1 MSNLPAR
8 TTMRAHHALIRPDR
22 REVVVGIESSG
33 DNRVVVEWAAREAV
47 ARNAPLTLVH
57 TWEWEGVPVWATP
70 YHYARKKDIARE
82 GEQILARAK
91 TCALEA
97 GAHDVEVVTQRGYAP
112 EVLVAMTAQASMLVV
127 GNRHASAVARGV
139 FGSVSTAVVSEARC
153 PVIVL
158 SGESDGTEV
167 PDVTGDGSEVVV
179 GLTGGP
185 HDQNLLGFGFDFARE
200 HALTLRAVFCWD
212 AVFGSLHLPPP
223 DTAKRQLAENLAR
236 WCDSYPEVAA
246 DAVVRHGAPIEVLVE
261 LSDLRAMLVVGRH
274 APRQRFGAVLGSTT
288 LGVVHHA
295 RCPVAVIPP
304 SAAGSEHKSEH
315 DAMGSATGPPRS
327 RVPHPTRAHV

>member
-1 MSNLPAR
+1 MSELPAR
-8 TTMRAHHALIRPDR
+8 TTVGAPKALIRPDR

-91 TCALEA
+91 KCAIEA
-97 GAHDVEVVTQRGYAP
+97 GARDVEVVTQRGYAP
-112 EVLVAMTAQASMLVV
+112 DVLVAMTAQASMLVV

-158 SGESDGTEV
+158 SGEPDRTEV

-185 HDQNLLGFGFDFARE
+185 HDQNVLGFGFDFARE

-212 AVFGSLHLPPP
+212 AMFGISCPSASGHGE
-223 DTAKRQLAENLAR
+223 TAARREHGRLAR
-236 WCDSYPEVAA
+236 VVSGGRDRLSSCVTVRRSRCSSSCRTRGRCSSSAA
-246 DAVVRHGAPIEVLVE
+246 THRGNGSAPSSGRRCWASCITRGAP
-261 LSDLRAMLVVGRH
+261 
-274 APRQRFGAVLGSTT
+274 
-288 LGVVHHA
+288 
-295 RCPVAVIPP
+295 
-304 SAAGSEHKSEH
+304 
-315 DAMGSATGPPRS
+315 S
-327 RVPHPTRAHV
+327 R